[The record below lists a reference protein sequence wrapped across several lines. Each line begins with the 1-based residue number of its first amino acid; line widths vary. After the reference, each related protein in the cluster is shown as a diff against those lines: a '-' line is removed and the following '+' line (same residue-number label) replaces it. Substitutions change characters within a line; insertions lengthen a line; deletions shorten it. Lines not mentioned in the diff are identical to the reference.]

1 METSELLVSNNNGN
15 ASVKIAFLLT
25 EDDYNAVWNGVNG
38 AGGYYTDNV
47 NKIHDLFSEFA
58 IGKYGIDL
66 QIWEGG
72 NAFVDNIDYARIE
85 ELKSAIEAEFNVVL
99 EIAERY

>member
-25 EDDYNAVWNGVNG
+25 EEDYNAAWKGVNG
-38 AGGYYTDNV
+38 AEGHYTDNV
-47 NKIHDLFSEFA
+47 IKIYDLLSKFA

-66 QIWEGG
+66 QIWEDG

-99 EIAERY
+99 EIAERS